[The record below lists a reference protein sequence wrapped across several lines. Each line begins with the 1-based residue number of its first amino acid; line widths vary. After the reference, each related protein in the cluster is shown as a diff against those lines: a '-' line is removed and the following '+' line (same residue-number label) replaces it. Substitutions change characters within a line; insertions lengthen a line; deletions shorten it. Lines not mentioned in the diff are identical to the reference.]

1 MNFEK
6 VNRLC
11 EIYHLLNEENNITRE
26 QRNLYNIQKFICD
39 LEFVVE
45 NNNLKSL
52 INTAL
57 ISGFED
63 VSATQ
68 YVELLNKTADELKS
82 KTDMN
87 ITIDFLN
94 QFDQLLSKDNLYEKY
109 VFGYIKSNNL
119 EKDLEYYDTYQSCF
133 RKKEETKKKYR
144 QKKRNW
150 IILLIALIT
159 SFIIPVSIAMID
171 LGEDGNTFN
180 LLNTIVNFTTMIISL
195 GVFVLVHNLL
205 LKKKISRT
213 SIKVILDIVS
223 LFVIFFLG
231 IFVSPYGITGFFM
244 ICPTFIILMNM
255 KDSINNTMD
264 KIKND
269 CDFSNFYNSK
279 IVLKKKP
286 KAKENEEIIEPFAYS
301 KKASLVPSIIGVIA
315 SILLMIL
322 SVGYIIMDY
331 YDIAMV
337 ITEMLFIV
345 FLGYCVFMNVRII
358 LARIKINKLDMPE
371 YRIEYNT
378 YTETMTID
386 LIDEKKTISLKDI
399 NYIENVRLNNHTY
412 TIKGITVH
420 QDIINPILIHLKNG
434 DVLVLYFIKDTIA
447 VTEKLSNLIA
457 TV

>member
-180 LLNTIVNFTTMIISL
+180 LLSTIVNFTTMIISL
-195 GVFVLVHNLL
+195 GVFTLVHNLL

-244 ICPTFIILMNM
+244 ICPAFIILMNM
-255 KDSINNTMD
+255 NRSH
-264 KIKND
+264 
-269 CDFSNFYNSK
+269 
-279 IVLKKKP
+279 IVRRQ
-286 KAKENEEIIEPFAYS
+286 A
-301 KKASLVPSIIGVIA
+301 
-315 SILLMIL
+315 
-322 SVGYIIMDY
+322 
-331 YDIAMV
+331 
-337 ITEMLFIV
+337 
-345 FLGYCVFMNVRII
+345 
-358 LARIKINKLDMPE
+358 
-371 YRIEYNT
+371 
-378 YTETMTID
+378 
-386 LIDEKKTISLKDI
+386 
-399 NYIENVRLNNHTY
+399 
-412 TIKGITVH
+412 
-420 QDIINPILIHLKNG
+420 
-434 DVLVLYFIKDTIA
+434 
-447 VTEKLSNLIA
+447 
-457 TV
+457 